1 MVKFDKKLALGLAI
15 VCAVINFLCMIDV
28 IQIGGLDKG
37 SLAASAFFLIVY
49 FVVKQQEEKSEK
61 D

>member
-15 VCAVINFLCMIDV
+15 LFAVINLLCMINM

-37 SLAASAFFLIVY
+37 SLAASTFFLIVY
-49 FVVKQQEEKSEK
+49 FILKRQS

>member
-15 VCAVINFLCMIDV
+15 ISAVINFLCMIDV
-28 IQIGGLDKG
+28 IQIGGLDIG
-37 SLAASAFFLIVY
+37 SLATSTFFLIVY
-49 FVVKQQEEKSEK
+49 FVLKQQKEKSKK